1 MYGRKILI
9 ALGVMGLATSAAAIA
24 NFNFGEFRDKQLD
37 AHSVQLFGIVSPVE
51 ASSTRSLTKPEAQ
64 ADPTD
69 LVTLAKQLHARV
81 VSAAPN
87 LGPNIDMMALWP
99 NDDNPTHLIACNEE
113 GTAQPGVQ
121 RIQLATGAVETILT
135 GTSSCDPVRRTAWG
149 TIIVGEEVGG
159 TGWLIEII
167 NPLGTTNVTFNR
179 STGTFSGTNAGNLTV
194 RPAVGRLAF

>member
-69 LVTLAKQLHARV
+69 LVTLAKQLRARV
-81 VSAAPN
+81 VSASPD

-113 GTAQPGVQ
+113 GTTQPGVQ
-121 RIQLATGAVETILT
+121 RIQISNGAVETILT
-135 GTSSCDPVRRTAWG
+135 GMSSCDPLRRTAWG
-149 TIIVGEEVGG
+149 TILAGEEVGNS
-159 TGWLIEII
+159 GWLLEII
-167 NPLGTTNVTFNR
+167 RPLATTNVIFNR
-179 STGTFSGTNAGNLTV
+179 ATGTFRNARKRNFIRRIGNS
-194 RPAVGRLAF
+194 